1 MPRTTSRSKLLTAAA
16 LAATAALA
24 TGAGAALAAPDDAPT
39 QVSVGSAFQLTAGEN
54 APFDAPGVQAIRLR
68 KPIPQGY
75 VLVGRK
81 VSITYGAEEAWGAGR
96 LTCPAGKTLR
106 TMGHVGRVA
115 PQPGGAGYVGRR
127 SYSVIFDGPRAAPG
141 ETVAGTVFGVCR

>member
-1 MPRTTSRSKLLTAAA
+1 MPRMTSTSLLTAAA

-24 TGAGAALAAPDDAPT
+24 TGAGAAVAAQDDAPT
-39 QVSVGSAFQLTAGEN
+39 QITVGSTVTLSAGEN

-75 VLVGRK
+75 VLVGRQ
-81 VSITYGAEEAWGAGR
+81 VSITGGDQVAWGAGK

-106 TMGHVGRVA
+106 TMGHVGQVA
-115 PQPGGAGYVGRR
+115 PQPGGAEYVGRR
-127 SYSVIFDGPRAAPG
+127 AYSVIFDGRVTKGA
-141 ETVAGTVFGVCR
+141 TISGTVYGVCR